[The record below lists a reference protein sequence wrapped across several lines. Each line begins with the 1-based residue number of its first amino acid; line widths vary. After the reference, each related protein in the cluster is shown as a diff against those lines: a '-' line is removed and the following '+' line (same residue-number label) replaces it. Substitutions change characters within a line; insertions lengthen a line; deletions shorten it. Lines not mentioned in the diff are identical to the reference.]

1 MDCIVHGVAESDTT
15 ETFTSLHSGFILSWA
30 GCDLHAGFPCVA
42 AHPGPE
48 PAPKCWVSPAQ
59 LCSRPRLALLDWLG
73 ISDSDALRK
82 EWELVEWGQYLLGGG
97 QEKLEGL
104 DPGGPAAWGGVAT
117 TPVFLPGESLGQRN
131 LAGYSP
137 WGCK

>member
-1 MDCIVHGVAESDTT
+1 MLAYPVQQPTLA
-15 ETFTSLHSGFILSWA
+15 LSRPLKVGSHLPSCA
-30 GCDLHAGFPCVA
+30 
-42 AHPGPE
+42 PG
-48 PAPKCWVSPAQ
+48 
-59 LCSRPRLALLDWLG
+59 PRLALLAWLG

-97 QEKLEGL
+97 QEKLEEL
-104 DPGGPAAWGGVAT
+104 DPGGPAACGGVAT

-137 WGCK
+137 WGCKELDTTEAIWLACTLHLDKKF